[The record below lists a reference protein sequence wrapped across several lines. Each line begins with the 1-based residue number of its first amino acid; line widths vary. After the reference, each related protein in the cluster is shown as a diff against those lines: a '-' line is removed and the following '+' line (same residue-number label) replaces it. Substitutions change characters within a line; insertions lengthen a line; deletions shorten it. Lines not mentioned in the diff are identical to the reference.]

1 MFGAVTQL
9 TIDVTSIFNR
19 QLIRNYTMFKNKLF
33 QTAVVLLGMS
43 VLWSG
48 CAATA
53 PAVKPTA
60 PKRKVILSKGPKKRI
75 AVVDF
80 VNKTAYGR
88 GRLGSAA
95 TDILINELVRSQQFI
110 MIERDKLNQIM
121 QEQGL
126 GMSGVVDARTATKA
140 GRVLGLNAIVTGSVS
155 QFGVKTGGMDFG
167 FYKKKQQTVETTV
180 DIRVV
185 DASSGQILL
194 AESGQGLAETATS
207 EVLGMGG
214 RVGYDE
220 TLAGKAL
227 RSAIVKLINNIIQSM
242 QASEWSGRIA
252 QLESDTVYL
261 NAGRQVG
268 LELND
273 KLDVF
278 RPGKEIIDPA
288 TGLSLGFTQSKIGQV
303 MVTGFFGKNGAIAE
317 IVSGTGYQIKFKIND
332 IVKLTKEE

>member
-1 MFGAVTQL
+1 M
-9 TIDVTSIFNR
+9 S
-19 QLIRNYTMFKNKLF
+19 KNKLF
-33 QTAVVLLGMS
+33 QYVGILLGTS
-43 VLWSG
+43 LLWAG
-48 CAATA
+48 CAAA
-53 PAVKPTA
+53 PQVVKPVV

-95 TDILINELVRSQQFI
+95 TDILINGLVKSQQFI
-110 MIERDKLNQIM
+110 MIERDKLSQIM

-126 GMSGVVDARTATKA
+126 GMSGVVDAHTAAKA

-167 FYKKKQQTVETTV
+167 FYKKKEQVVETVV
-180 DIRVV
+180 DIRVI
-185 DASSGQILL
+185 DANSGQILL
-194 AESGQGLAETATS
+194 AESGQGIAVTTTS

-227 RSAIVKLINNIIQSM
+227 RSAIVKLIDNIVQSM

-252 QLESDTVYL
+252 QLEGGTVYL

-303 MVTGFFGKNGAIAE
+303 NVTGFFGKNGAIAE

-332 IVKLTKEE
+332 IVKLEKEE